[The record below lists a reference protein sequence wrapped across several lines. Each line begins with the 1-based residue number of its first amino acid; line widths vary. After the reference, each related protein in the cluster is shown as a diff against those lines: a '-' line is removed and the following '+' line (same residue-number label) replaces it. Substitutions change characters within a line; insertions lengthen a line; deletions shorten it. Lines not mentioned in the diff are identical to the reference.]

1 MIWFLLIIPL
11 WILFNWAAP
20 LASLYKAERLGLGRL
35 PADLLRLHP
44 RVSRHIRF
52 YLCDLRH
59 SYGFS
64 VWMWPYT
71 VVVFDRKFFSAAS
84 GDLVRFVV
92 AHELGHTKGK
102 DHVQRWWAIVTGVA
116 LLPAMRRRFVK
127 QELAADRYA
136 IALTG
141 FRRDQ
146 FIGAW
151 HHGR

>member
-1 MIWFLLIIPL
+1 MIEVSIVFLVVVWL
-11 WILFNWAAP
+11 LFNWAAP

-35 PADLLRLHP
+35 PADLLQWPPAKR
-44 RVSRHIRF
+44 IRF
-52 YLCDLRH
+52 YLGDLRH

-84 GDLVRFVV
+84 GDLIRFVV
-92 AHELGHTKGK
+92 AHELGHARGK
-102 DHVQRWWAIVTGVA
+102 DHVQRWLAVVTGVA
-116 LLPAMRRRFVK
+116 LLPVMRRRFVK

-146 FIGAW
+146 FRAA
-151 HHGR
+151 RNKSD